1 MKYPFVVYFTQVEE
15 HQFWIAECKALKG
28 CVGQGDT
35 IEEAISELETNE
47 EEWLKTAEEY
57 DIPIPEIPIEEQID
71 YSGKFTVRVSPYVH
85 RMAAELAKKNSISLN
100 QYVNDAIVAQ
110 NAAFSTTDYIIPK
123 VKEVI
128 KALNMVIDSSLSMQT
143 NQGLQVYT
151 IHNTKSRSYANK
163 SYASYEIA

>member
-15 HQFWIAECKALKG
+15 HQFWIAECKTLKG

-57 DIPIPEIPIEEQID
+57 DIPIPEIPVEEQID

-85 RMAAELAKKNSISLN
+85 RMAAELAKKNNISLN

-128 KALNMVIDSSLSMQT
+128 KSLSMVIDSSLSMQT

-151 IHNTKSRSYANK
+151 IHSTKSKPDRK
-163 SYASYEIA
+163 SVV